1 MKIFNLMSEFDY
13 EQLVFCNDEKSG
25 LKAIVCIHNSTLGP
39 ALGGLRYYE
48 YPSEE
53 EAIIDVVRLA
63 RGMTYKNAA
72 AGVNLG
78 GAKAVLIKDPN
89 KPKSEAMLKAF
100 ARFVEGLN
108 GRYITAEDVG
118 TTEDDMDIILS
129 ETDYVVGTSLRPK
142 TSGNPSPVT
151 AHGVYVGIKAAC
163 KEAFGSD
170 SLEGKKILVE
180 GIGNVGMNVVRE
192 ALEEGALVYV
202 SDINEKSIE
211 EALSLGAQRADQDP
225 YAMDIDIYSPCAM
238 GASINDSSL
247 AKLKAKVVAG
257 SANNQLAEER
267 HGEVLKEK
275 KIVYAPDFI
284 INSGGVINVADEL
297 YGGYNPERAM
307 RTVEKIYD
315 KLGEIFEIAREENI
329 STNKAAERLAERRLE
344 EVLNT
349 KRIFVNDNKNI
360 LKF

>member
-1 MKIFNLMSEFDY
+1 MKIFNLMSEHDY
-13 EQLVFCNDEKSG
+13 EQLVFCNDEASG
-25 LKAIVCIHNSTLGP
+25 LRAIVCIHNSTLGP

-48 YPSEE
+48 YESEE

-78 GAKAVLIKDPN
+78 GAKAVMIKDP
-89 KPKSEAMLKAF
+89 KRPKSEAMLKAF

-118 TTEDDMDIILS
+118 TTEDDMDVILS
-129 ETDYVVGTSLRPK
+129 ETNYVVGTSLRPK

-151 AHGVYVGIKAAC
+151 AHGVYMGIKASC
-163 KEAFGSD
+163 KEAYASD

-180 GIGNVGMNVVRE
+180 GIGNVGMNVVKK
-192 ALEEGALVYV
+192 ALAEKAIVYV
-202 SDINEKSIE
+202 TDINER
-211 EALSLGAQRADQDP
+211 ALDYAESLGARRADQDP
-225 YAMDIDIYSPCAM
+225 YSMDLDIYCPCAM
-238 GASINDSSL
+238 GASINDKSL
-247 AKLKAKVVAG
+247 EKLKVRVIAG

-267 HGEVLKEK
+267 HGEILKERN
-275 KIVYAPDFI
+275 IVYAPDFI
-284 INSGGVINVADEL
+284 INAGGVINVADEL
-297 YGGYNPERAM
+297 YGGYNPTRAM
-307 RTVEKIYD
+307 KTVEKIYD
-315 KLGEIFEIAREENI
+315 QLGEIFEIARREDL
-329 STNKAAERLAERRLE
+329 STNKAAERLAERRLAD
-344 EVLNT
+344 VLAS